1 MGGTP
6 CLVINGS
13 AAEKLGLNHG
23 CGALGSGS
31 RANATIGRAV
41 KLVLQNVGGAKLGG
55 TESTTLGT
63 PMKFSLCVAEDE
75 ALVRRVGWNTL
86 AETKG
91 AQGGSAVTAIG
102 VTSGPHQV
110 VDFKTRG
117 AEWLVDMIAA
127 SMVTSYTVYLPMVN
141 EVVLFISPEHLET
154 LKEGGVHSKEDL
166 ANRLWKRCN
175 RLIVP
180 SRWIEL

>member
-6 CLVINGS
+6 CLIVNGS
-13 AAEKLGLNHG
+13 DVERLGLNYG

-41 KLVLQNVGGAKLGG
+41 KLVLQNVGGARLGG

-63 PMKFSLCVAEDE
+63 PMKFSFCVAENE
-75 ALVRRVGWNTL
+75 ALLQRYGWRTL
-86 AETKG
+86 AETRG
-91 AQGGSAVTAIG
+91 AEEGTSTVTAVG

-110 VDFKTRG
+110 VDFKTRS
-117 AEWLVDMIAA
+117 ATWLVDMLAT
-127 SMVTSYTVYLPMVN
+127 SMVTSYTYYMPMIN
-141 EVVLFISPEHLET
+141 EVVVFISPEHIDT
-154 LKEGGVHSKEDL
+154 LSAGGIYSKEEL
-166 ANRLWKRCN
+166 AKRLWKRCN

-180 SRWIEL
+180 GI